1 MSKDL
6 KSLIKTQVTIS
17 MKDGDKFRTT
27 VLRMILAEI
36 QKIEIEEKS
45 DLDELQITSI
55 LEKMIKQRNDA
66 ISQFEQ
72 AKRQEL
78 ADKEKQEIEIIKEFL
93 PEQMSDDEVSELV
106 SKIISEVGAQ
116 DMKDMGKVMGSL
128 KPLIAGKADAG
139 VVSQLVKKALSSYQ
153 IDEKGLD
160 SLDRQYLSFLNQN
173 NNIPTGLDS
182 IASGLGDDSSML
194 EFVVEPYLI
203 KIGFLT
209 RTPRGRLLTATGK
222 KYIDSKDDNF

>member
-6 KSLIKTQVTIS
+6 KSLIKSQVTIS

-66 ISQFEQ
+66 ITQFEQ

-93 PEQMSDDEVSELV
+93 PEQMSDEEVSELV
-106 SKIISEVGAQ
+106 TKIISEVGAQ

-128 KPLIAGKADAG
+128 KPLISGKPRSEVHVPVMVTRG
-139 VVSQLVKKALSSYQ
+139 IKNRLKTIENRSENGLKRAL
-153 IDEKGLD
+153 G
-160 SLDRQYLSFLNQN
+160 
-173 NNIPTGLDS
+173 
-182 IASGLGDDSSML
+182 
-194 EFVVEPYLI
+194 
-203 KIGFLT
+203 
-209 RTPRGRLLTATGK
+209 TGK
-222 KYIDSKDDNF
+222 

>member
-1 MSKDL
+1 MPQYLKD
-6 KSLIKTQVTIS
+6 LIKTQVTSS

-78 ADKEKQEIEIIKEFL
+78 VDKEKKEIENIKEFL

-139 VVSQLVKKALSSYQ
+139 VVSQLVKKALS
-153 IDEKGLD
+153 
-160 SLDRQYLSFLNQN
+160 
-173 NNIPTGLDS
+173 
-182 IASGLGDDSSML
+182 
-194 EFVVEPYLI
+194 
-203 KIGFLT
+203 
-209 RTPRGRLLTATGK
+209 
-222 KYIDSKDDNF
+222 

>member
-1 MSKDL
+1 
-6 KSLIKTQVTIS
+6 
-17 MKDGDKFRTT
+17 MKDGEKFRTT

-36 QKIEIEEKS
+36 QKIEIDEKS
-45 DLDELQITSI
+45 DLNELQITSI

-66 ISQFEQ
+66 IAQFEQ

-106 SKIISEVGAQ
+106 SKIISEVSAQ

-139 VVSQLVKKALSSYQ
+139 VVSQLVKKALS
-153 IDEKGLD
+153 
-160 SLDRQYLSFLNQN
+160 
-173 NNIPTGLDS
+173 
-182 IASGLGDDSSML
+182 
-194 EFVVEPYLI
+194 
-203 KIGFLT
+203 
-209 RTPRGRLLTATGK
+209 
-222 KYIDSKDDNF
+222 

>member
-1 MSKDL
+1 MPQYLKD
-6 KSLIKTQVTIS
+6 LIKTQVTLS

-36 QKIEIEEKS
+36 QKIEIDEKS
-45 DLDELQITSI
+45 DLNELQITSI

-78 ADKEKQEIEIIKEFL
+78 ADKEKKEIEIIKEFL

-116 DMKDMGKVMGSL
+116 DMKDMGKVMGAI

-139 VVSQLVKKALSSYQ
+139 VVSQLVKKALS
-153 IDEKGLD
+153 
-160 SLDRQYLSFLNQN
+160 
-173 NNIPTGLDS
+173 
-182 IASGLGDDSSML
+182 
-194 EFVVEPYLI
+194 
-203 KIGFLT
+203 
-209 RTPRGRLLTATGK
+209 
-222 KYIDSKDDNF
+222 

>member
-17 MKDGDKFRTT
+17 MKDGDKFRTS

-36 QKIEIEEKS
+36 QKIEIDEKS
-45 DLDELQITSI
+45 DLNELQITSI

-66 ISQFEQ
+66 ISQFEK
-72 AKRQEL
+72 AERQEL

-93 PEQMSDDEVSELV
+93 PEQMSDDEISELV

-128 KPLIAGKADAG
+128 KPLISGKADAG
-139 VVSQLVKKALSSYQ
+139 VVSQLVKKALS
-153 IDEKGLD
+153 
-160 SLDRQYLSFLNQN
+160 
-173 NNIPTGLDS
+173 
-182 IASGLGDDSSML
+182 
-194 EFVVEPYLI
+194 
-203 KIGFLT
+203 
-209 RTPRGRLLTATGK
+209 
-222 KYIDSKDDNF
+222 

>member
-36 QKIEIEEKS
+36 QKIEIDEKS
-45 DLDELQITSI
+45 DLNELQITSI

-66 ISQFEQ
+66 IAQFEQ
-72 AKRQEL
+72 EKRQEL
-78 ADKEKQEIEIIKEFL
+78 ADKEKQEIEIVREFL
-93 PEQMSDDEVSELV
+93 PEQMSDDEISELV

-139 VVSQLVKKALSSYQ
+139 FVSQLVKKALS
-153 IDEKGLD
+153 
-160 SLDRQYLSFLNQN
+160 
-173 NNIPTGLDS
+173 
-182 IASGLGDDSSML
+182 
-194 EFVVEPYLI
+194 
-203 KIGFLT
+203 
-209 RTPRGRLLTATGK
+209 
-222 KYIDSKDDNF
+222 

>member
-17 MKDGDKFRTT
+17 MKDGNKFRTT

-36 QKIEIEEKS
+36 QKIEIDEKS
-45 DLDELQITSI
+45 DLNELQITSI

-66 ISQFEQ
+66 IAQFEQ

-78 ADKEKQEIEIIKEFL
+78 ADKEKQEIEIIREFL
-93 PEQMSDDEVSELV
+93 PEQMSDDEISELV
-106 SKIISEVGAQ
+106 SKIVSEVGAQ

-139 VVSQLVKKALSSYQ
+139 VVSQLVKKALS
-153 IDEKGLD
+153 
-160 SLDRQYLSFLNQN
+160 
-173 NNIPTGLDS
+173 
-182 IASGLGDDSSML
+182 
-194 EFVVEPYLI
+194 
-203 KIGFLT
+203 
-209 RTPRGRLLTATGK
+209 
-222 KYIDSKDDNF
+222 

>member
-6 KSLIKTQVTIS
+6 KSLIKSQVTIS

-36 QKIEIEEKS
+36 QKIEIDEKS
-45 DLDELQITSI
+45 DLNELQITSI

-66 ISQFEQ
+66 IAQFEQ
-72 AKRQEL
+72 PKRQDL
-78 ADKEKQEIEIIKEFL
+78 ADKEKHEIESIKEFL
-93 PEQMSDDEVSELV
+93 PEQMSDDEISELV

-139 VVSQLVKKALSSYQ
+139 FVSQLVKKALS
-153 IDEKGLD
+153 
-160 SLDRQYLSFLNQN
+160 
-173 NNIPTGLDS
+173 
-182 IASGLGDDSSML
+182 
-194 EFVVEPYLI
+194 
-203 KIGFLT
+203 
-209 RTPRGRLLTATGK
+209 
-222 KYIDSKDDNF
+222 

>member
-17 MKDGDKFRTT
+17 MKNGDKFRTT

-45 DLDELQITSI
+45 DLDQLQITSI

-66 ISQFEQ
+66 IAQFEQ

-78 ADKEKQEIEIIKEFL
+78 ADKEKKEIEIIREFL
-93 PEQMSDDEVSELV
+93 PEQMSEEEVSQLV

-116 DMKDMGKVMGSL
+116 DMKDMGIVMGSL

-139 VVSQLVKKALSSYQ
+139 VVSQLVKKALS
-153 IDEKGLD
+153 
-160 SLDRQYLSFLNQN
+160 
-173 NNIPTGLDS
+173 
-182 IASGLGDDSSML
+182 
-194 EFVVEPYLI
+194 
-203 KIGFLT
+203 
-209 RTPRGRLLTATGK
+209 
-222 KYIDSKDDNF
+222 

>member
-27 VLRMILAEI
+27 VLRMILADI

-66 ISQFEQ
+66 IAQFEQ

-78 ADKEKQEIEIIKEFL
+78 ADKEKQEIEIIREFL
-93 PEQMSDDEVSELV
+93 PEQMSEQEISELV

-116 DMKDMGKVMGSL
+116 NMKDMGRVMGSL

-139 VVSQLVKKALSSYQ
+139 VVSQLVKKALS
-153 IDEKGLD
+153 
-160 SLDRQYLSFLNQN
+160 
-173 NNIPTGLDS
+173 
-182 IASGLGDDSSML
+182 
-194 EFVVEPYLI
+194 
-203 KIGFLT
+203 
-209 RTPRGRLLTATGK
+209 
-222 KYIDSKDDNF
+222 

>member
-1 MSKDL
+1 
-6 KSLIKTQVTIS
+6 

-27 VLRMILAEI
+27 VLRMILADI

-66 ISQFEQ
+66 IAQFEQ

-78 ADKEKQEIEIIKEFL
+78 ADKEKQEIEIIREFL
-93 PEQMSDDEVSELV
+93 PEQMSEQEVSELV

-116 DMKDMGKVMGSL
+116 NMKDMGKVMGSL

-139 VVSQLVKKALSSYQ
+139 VVSQLVKKALS
-153 IDEKGLD
+153 
-160 SLDRQYLSFLNQN
+160 
-173 NNIPTGLDS
+173 
-182 IASGLGDDSSML
+182 
-194 EFVVEPYLI
+194 
-203 KIGFLT
+203 
-209 RTPRGRLLTATGK
+209 
-222 KYIDSKDDNF
+222 

>member
-36 QKIEIEEKS
+36 QKIEIDEKS
-45 DLDELQITSI
+45 DLNELQITSI

-66 ISQFEQ
+66 IAQFEQ

-78 ADKEKQEIEIIKEFL
+78 ANKEKQEIEIIREFL
-93 PEQMSDDEVSELV
+93 PEQMSDNEISELV

-139 VVSQLVKKALSSYQ
+139 VVSQLVKKALS
-153 IDEKGLD
+153 
-160 SLDRQYLSFLNQN
+160 
-173 NNIPTGLDS
+173 
-182 IASGLGDDSSML
+182 
-194 EFVVEPYLI
+194 
-203 KIGFLT
+203 
-209 RTPRGRLLTATGK
+209 
-222 KYIDSKDDNF
+222 

>member
-1 MSKDL
+1 
-6 KSLIKTQVTIS
+6 

-93 PEQMSDDEVSELV
+93 PEQMSDDEISELV

-116 DMKDMGKVMGSL
+116 DMKDMGKVMGAL
-128 KPLIAGKADAG
+128 KKEYSDVLDFSK
-139 VVSQLVKKALSSYQ
+139 VSKIIK
-153 IDEKGLD
+153 DN
-160 SLDRQYLSFLNQN
+160 LN
-173 NNIPTGLDS
+173 
-182 IASGLGDDSSML
+182 
-194 EFVVEPYLI
+194 
-203 KIGFLT
+203 
-209 RTPRGRLLTATGK
+209 
-222 KYIDSKDDNF
+222 

>member
-6 KSLIKTQVTIS
+6 KSLIKSQVTIS
-17 MKDGDKFRTT
+17 MKGGDKFRTT

-78 ADKEKQEIEIIKEFL
+78 ADKEKQEIEIVKEFL
-93 PEQMSDDEVSELV
+93 PEQMSEDEVSELV

-116 DMKDMGKVMGSL
+116 DMKDMGKVMVSL
-128 KPLIAGKADAG
+128 KPLISGKADAG
-139 VVSQLVKKALSSYQ
+139 VVSQLVKKALS
-153 IDEKGLD
+153 
-160 SLDRQYLSFLNQN
+160 
-173 NNIPTGLDS
+173 
-182 IASGLGDDSSML
+182 
-194 EFVVEPYLI
+194 
-203 KIGFLT
+203 
-209 RTPRGRLLTATGK
+209 
-222 KYIDSKDDNF
+222 

>member
-17 MKDGDKFRTT
+17 MKDGNKFRTT
-27 VLRMILAEI
+27 VLRMVLAEI

-78 ADKEKQEIEIIKEFL
+78 ADKEKQEIEIIREFL
-93 PEQMSDDEVSELV
+93 PEQMSEDEVSELV

-128 KPLIAGKADAG
+128 KPLISGKADAG
-139 VVSQLVKKALSSYQ
+139 VVSQLVKKALS
-153 IDEKGLD
+153 
-160 SLDRQYLSFLNQN
+160 
-173 NNIPTGLDS
+173 
-182 IASGLGDDSSML
+182 
-194 EFVVEPYLI
+194 
-203 KIGFLT
+203 
-209 RTPRGRLLTATGK
+209 
-222 KYIDSKDDNF
+222 

>member
-1 MSKDL
+1 MPENL

-17 MKDGDKFRTT
+17 MKGGDKFRTT

-66 ISQFEQ
+66 IAQFEQ

-78 ADKEKQEIEIIKEFL
+78 ADKEKQEIEIIREFL
-93 PEQMSDDEVSELV
+93 PEQMSDEEVSELV

-139 VVSQLVKKALSSYQ
+139 VVSQLVKKALS
-153 IDEKGLD
+153 
-160 SLDRQYLSFLNQN
+160 
-173 NNIPTGLDS
+173 
-182 IASGLGDDSSML
+182 
-194 EFVVEPYLI
+194 
-203 KIGFLT
+203 
-209 RTPRGRLLTATGK
+209 
-222 KYIDSKDDNF
+222 

>member
-17 MKDGDKFRTT
+17 MKEGDKFRTT
-27 VLRMILAEI
+27 VLRMILADI

-66 ISQFEQ
+66 IAQFEQ

-78 ADKEKQEIEIIKEFL
+78 ADKEKQEIEIIREFL
-93 PEQMSDDEVSELV
+93 PEQMSEQEVSELV

-116 DMKDMGKVMGSL
+116 NMKDMGKVMGSL

-139 VVSQLVKKALSSYQ
+139 VVSQLVKKAL
-153 IDEKGLD
+153 G
-160 SLDRQYLSFLNQN
+160 
-173 NNIPTGLDS
+173 
-182 IASGLGDDSSML
+182 
-194 EFVVEPYLI
+194 
-203 KIGFLT
+203 
-209 RTPRGRLLTATGK
+209 
-222 KYIDSKDDNF
+222 

>member
-1 MSKDL
+1 MPIIKLKDNESFDSGLRRFKRSCDKAGIISEIRKREFYEKPTSVRKRKAAAAVKRQAKRRKFGKMPPLRARVKMSIDL

-27 VLRMILAEI
+27 VLRMILADI

-66 ISQFEQ
+66 IAQFEQ

-78 ADKEKQEIEIIKEFL
+78 ADKEKQEIEIIREFL
-93 PEQMSDDEVSELV
+93 PEQMSEEEVSELV

-116 DMKDMGKVMGSL
+116 DMKDMGLVMGSL

-139 VVSQLVKKALSSYQ
+139 VVSQLVKKALS
-153 IDEKGLD
+153 
-160 SLDRQYLSFLNQN
+160 
-173 NNIPTGLDS
+173 
-182 IASGLGDDSSML
+182 
-194 EFVVEPYLI
+194 
-203 KIGFLT
+203 
-209 RTPRGRLLTATGK
+209 
-222 KYIDSKDDNF
+222 

>member
-36 QKIEIEEKS
+36 QKIEIDEKS
-45 DLDELQITSI
+45 DLNELQITSI

-66 ISQFEQ
+66 IAQFEQ

-78 ADKEKQEIEIIKEFL
+78 ADKEKQEIEIIREFL
-93 PEQMSDDEVSELV
+93 PEQMSDDEISELV
-106 SKIISEVGAQ
+106 SKIVSEVGAQ

-139 VVSQLVKKALSSYQ
+139 VVSQLVKKALS
-153 IDEKGLD
+153 
-160 SLDRQYLSFLNQN
+160 
-173 NNIPTGLDS
+173 
-182 IASGLGDDSSML
+182 
-194 EFVVEPYLI
+194 
-203 KIGFLT
+203 
-209 RTPRGRLLTATGK
+209 
-222 KYIDSKDDNF
+222 

>member
-17 MKDGDKFRTT
+17 MKGGDKFRTT
-27 VLRMILAEI
+27 VLRMILADI

-66 ISQFEQ
+66 IAQFEQ

-78 ADKEKQEIEIIKEFL
+78 ADKEKQEIEIIREFL
-93 PEQMSDDEVSELV
+93 PEQMSDDEISELV
-106 SKIISEVGAQ
+106 SKIVSEVGAQ

-139 VVSQLVKKALSSYQ
+139 VVSQLVKKALS
-153 IDEKGLD
+153 
-160 SLDRQYLSFLNQN
+160 
-173 NNIPTGLDS
+173 
-182 IASGLGDDSSML
+182 
-194 EFVVEPYLI
+194 
-203 KIGFLT
+203 
-209 RTPRGRLLTATGK
+209 
-222 KYIDSKDDNF
+222 

>member
-1 MSKDL
+1 MPQYLKD
-6 KSLIKTQVTIS
+6 LIKTQVTSS

-66 ISQFEQ
+66 IAQFEQ

-139 VVSQLVKKALSSYQ
+139 VVSQLVKKALS
-153 IDEKGLD
+153 
-160 SLDRQYLSFLNQN
+160 
-173 NNIPTGLDS
+173 
-182 IASGLGDDSSML
+182 
-194 EFVVEPYLI
+194 
-203 KIGFLT
+203 
-209 RTPRGRLLTATGK
+209 
-222 KYIDSKDDNF
+222 

>member
-1 MSKDL
+1 MPQYLKD
-6 KSLIKTQVTIS
+6 LIKTQVMSS

-78 ADKEKQEIEIIKEFL
+78 ADKEKKEIEIIKEFL
-93 PEQMSDDEVSELV
+93 PEQMSDEEVSELV

-128 KPLIAGKADAG
+128 KPLISGKADAG
-139 VVSQLVKKALSSYQ
+139 VVSQLVKKALS
-153 IDEKGLD
+153 
-160 SLDRQYLSFLNQN
+160 
-173 NNIPTGLDS
+173 
-182 IASGLGDDSSML
+182 
-194 EFVVEPYLI
+194 
-203 KIGFLT
+203 
-209 RTPRGRLLTATGK
+209 
-222 KYIDSKDDNF
+222 

>member
-17 MKDGDKFRTT
+17 MKASDKFRTT

-36 QKIEIEEKS
+36 QKVEIEEKS

-66 ISQFEQ
+66 IAQFEQ

-78 ADKEKQEIEIIKEFL
+78 ADKEKQEIEIIREFL
-93 PEQMSDDEVSELV
+93 PEQMSEEEVSELV
-106 SKIISEVGAQ
+106 SKIISEVDAQ

-139 VVSQLVKKALSSYQ
+139 VVSQLVKKALS
-153 IDEKGLD
+153 
-160 SLDRQYLSFLNQN
+160 
-173 NNIPTGLDS
+173 
-182 IASGLGDDSSML
+182 
-194 EFVVEPYLI
+194 
-203 KIGFLT
+203 
-209 RTPRGRLLTATGK
+209 
-222 KYIDSKDDNF
+222 

>member
-45 DLDELQITSI
+45 DLNELQITSI

-78 ADKEKQEIEIIKEFL
+78 ADKEKKEIEIIKEFL

-128 KPLIAGKADAG
+128 KPLITGKADAG
-139 VVSQLVKKALSSYQ
+139 VVSQLVKKSLS
-153 IDEKGLD
+153 
-160 SLDRQYLSFLNQN
+160 
-173 NNIPTGLDS
+173 
-182 IASGLGDDSSML
+182 
-194 EFVVEPYLI
+194 
-203 KIGFLT
+203 
-209 RTPRGRLLTATGK
+209 
-222 KYIDSKDDNF
+222 

>member
-45 DLDELQITSI
+45 DLNELQITSI

-66 ISQFEQ
+66 ITQFEQ

-93 PEQMSDDEVSELV
+93 PEQMSDEEVSELV

-116 DMKDMGKVMGSL
+116 DMKDMGMVMGSL

-139 VVSQLVKKALSSYQ
+139 FVSQLVKKALS
-153 IDEKGLD
+153 
-160 SLDRQYLSFLNQN
+160 
-173 NNIPTGLDS
+173 
-182 IASGLGDDSSML
+182 
-194 EFVVEPYLI
+194 
-203 KIGFLT
+203 
-209 RTPRGRLLTATGK
+209 
-222 KYIDSKDDNF
+222 

>member
-36 QKIEIEEKS
+36 QKIEIDEKS
-45 DLDELQITSI
+45 DLNELQITSI

-93 PEQMSDDEVSELV
+93 PEQMSDDEISELV

-139 VVSQLVKKALSSYQ
+139 FVSQLVKKALS
-153 IDEKGLD
+153 
-160 SLDRQYLSFLNQN
+160 
-173 NNIPTGLDS
+173 
-182 IASGLGDDSSML
+182 
-194 EFVVEPYLI
+194 
-203 KIGFLT
+203 
-209 RTPRGRLLTATGK
+209 
-222 KYIDSKDDNF
+222 

>member
-78 ADKEKQEIEIIKEFL
+78 ADKEKQEIEIIREFL
-93 PEQMSDDEVSELV
+93 PEQMSEDEVSELV

-116 DMKDMGKVMGSL
+116 DMKDMGKVMGLSL
-128 KPLIAGKADAG
+128 IHI
-139 VVSQLVKKALSSYQ
+139 S
-153 IDEKGLD
+153 E
-160 SLDRQYLSFLNQN
+160 
-173 NNIPTGLDS
+173 PTR
-182 IASGLGDDSSML
+182 
-194 EFVVEPYLI
+194 PY
-203 KIGFLT
+203 
-209 RTPRGRLLTATGK
+209 
-222 KYIDSKDDNF
+222 

>member
-6 KSLIKTQVTIS
+6 KSLIKTQVTTS

-27 VLRMILAEI
+27 VLRMILADI

-66 ISQFEQ
+66 IAQFEE

-78 ADKEKQEIEIIKEFL
+78 ADKEKQEIEIIREFL
-93 PEQMSDDEVSELV
+93 PEQMSEEEISELV

-116 DMKDMGKVMGSL
+116 DMRDMGKVMGSL

-139 VVSQLVKKALSSYQ
+139 FVSQLVKKALS
-153 IDEKGLD
+153 
-160 SLDRQYLSFLNQN
+160 
-173 NNIPTGLDS
+173 
-182 IASGLGDDSSML
+182 
-194 EFVVEPYLI
+194 
-203 KIGFLT
+203 
-209 RTPRGRLLTATGK
+209 
-222 KYIDSKDDNF
+222 

>member
-6 KSLIKTQVTIS
+6 KSLIKTQVMIS
-17 MKDGDKFRTT
+17 MKGGDKFRTI
-27 VLRMILAEI
+27 VLRMILADI

-66 ISQFEQ
+66 IAQFEQ

-78 ADKEKQEIEIIKEFL
+78 ADKEKQEIEIIREFL
-93 PEQMSDDEVSELV
+93 PEQMSEEEVSELV

-139 VVSQLVKKALSSYQ
+139 VVSQLVKKALS
-153 IDEKGLD
+153 
-160 SLDRQYLSFLNQN
+160 
-173 NNIPTGLDS
+173 
-182 IASGLGDDSSML
+182 
-194 EFVVEPYLI
+194 
-203 KIGFLT
+203 
-209 RTPRGRLLTATGK
+209 
-222 KYIDSKDDNF
+222 

>member
-6 KSLIKTQVTIS
+6 KSLIKSQVTIS
-17 MKDGDKFRTT
+17 MKDGNKFRTS

-93 PEQMSDDEVSELV
+93 PEQMSDEEVTELV

-128 KPLIAGKADAG
+128 KPLISGKADAG
-139 VVSQLVKKALSSYQ
+139 VVSQLVKKALS
-153 IDEKGLD
+153 
-160 SLDRQYLSFLNQN
+160 
-173 NNIPTGLDS
+173 
-182 IASGLGDDSSML
+182 
-194 EFVVEPYLI
+194 
-203 KIGFLT
+203 
-209 RTPRGRLLTATGK
+209 
-222 KYIDSKDDNF
+222 

>member
-36 QKIEIEEKS
+36 QKIEIDEKS
-45 DLDELQITSI
+45 DLNELQITSI

-66 ISQFEQ
+66 IEQFEQ

-78 ADKEKQEIEIIKEFL
+78 ADKEKQEIEIIREFL
-93 PEQMSDDEVSELV
+93 PEQMSDDEISELV
-106 SKIISEVGAQ
+106 SKIVSEVGAQ

-139 VVSQLVKKALSSYQ
+139 VVSQLVKKALS
-153 IDEKGLD
+153 
-160 SLDRQYLSFLNQN
+160 
-173 NNIPTGLDS
+173 
-182 IASGLGDDSSML
+182 
-194 EFVVEPYLI
+194 
-203 KIGFLT
+203 
-209 RTPRGRLLTATGK
+209 
-222 KYIDSKDDNF
+222 

>member
-1 MSKDL
+1 MSKNL

-17 MKDGDKFRTT
+17 MKEGDKFRTT
-27 VLRMILAEI
+27 VLRMMLAEI

-66 ISQFEQ
+66 IVQFEQ
-72 AKRQEL
+72 ANRQEL
-78 ADKEKQEIEIIKEFL
+78 ADKENQEIEIIREFL
-93 PEQMSDDEVSELV
+93 PEQMSEEEVSELV

-139 VVSQLVKKALSSYQ
+139 VASQLVKKALS
-153 IDEKGLD
+153 
-160 SLDRQYLSFLNQN
+160 
-173 NNIPTGLDS
+173 
-182 IASGLGDDSSML
+182 
-194 EFVVEPYLI
+194 
-203 KIGFLT
+203 
-209 RTPRGRLLTATGK
+209 
-222 KYIDSKDDNF
+222 